1 MRIGRLYRLS
11 PCPLAMC
18 LALVSCADLPSS
30 LLDDDLLLDGD
41 ASLNIDLGENTV
53 VAPSQVIETVA
64 QVLNGDQGELFY
76 LWEYA
81 LLDSVSTTAGSDT
94 VEIAQ
99 VEDYVKDWKAISFVP
114 QDLFPG
120 MDIRGMILRIR
131 VNVIEVAEFTR
142 EGVGDRF
149 LSITTG
155 SPNGGDGNTDDTV
168 NELVPGEDPI
178 VIDEGIFEIDVDPI
192 ESDNENDNDN
202 GDNSNDNADVILQP
216 TPDDDSNSNDNG
228 DGNDNSNDNGSPDP
242 CEDITDLTVTLT
254 STLSMSLF
262 EGSINLDPTV
272 CGGTAPFTYNWTPVT
287 NLVDTSGGL
296 GGGSAGT
303 VTSEDVDFRASAA
316 GDFTITVD
324 VTDDDGTVESIST
337 TITVNDYNPLI
348 AQAGADVGIDQGD
361 VLNLT
366 GTVLGGSGSYSYAW
380 TPSGPTTA
388 TFSSVGTG
396 TVGDTTYTFTVTDTI
411 SGAVAS
417 DTVKVVVFAVS
428 GGCTSDYDLG
438 VSSADFVA
446 FDSGQGNAGQAV
458 VVSGS
463 SVILFDLNTLT
474 VRATLPLPSSGQGLA
489 VDATRGRAYVTTR
502 LSGQF
507 TRSVQVIDLDTAA
520 LGANIGLTANVAL
533 ASGMAI
539 VPSTG
544 DVLVAVSGGSGTEGL
559 MVISGGT
566 SLGNAV
572 QNMHHTDSF
581 QQPVDVA
588 VLEQGGLSVA
598 VVANLTGSFVTLV
611 PLSGITY
618 TPDDSS
624 GGGQASLAQ
633 VALGGTP
640 RGVVAQPAS
649 SRAIIA
655 WNDGD
660 QGRIQVITLADNQNG
675 SAGADIPISGAVLIQ
690 GLALS
695 TSSSEVYAAIGEDG
709 VSVVDLTYSVE
720 SSVLTGAAGSAFSVA
735 SEVDV
740 ADRVLIVGNGSKLSE
755 RCP

>member
-1 MRIGRLYRLS
+1 MRIGRLSRLS
-11 PCPLAMC
+11 PCLIAMC
-18 LALVSCADLPSS
+18 LALASCADLPGS
-30 LLDDDLLLDGD
+30 LLDDDLLFDGDSD
-41 ASLNIDLGENTV
+41 ASLIIDLGENTV
-53 VAPSQVIETVA
+53 VTPSQVVETVA
-64 QVLNGDQGELFY
+64 QVLNGEQGELYY

-81 LLDSVSTTAGSDT
+81 LLDSASTTAAADT
-94 VEIAQ
+94 FEIARA
-99 VEDYVKDWKAISFVP
+99 EDYVKDWTAISFAA

-131 VNVIEVAEFTR
+131 VNVMEVAEFTR

-149 LSITTG
+149 LSITSG
-155 SPNGGDGNTDDTV
+155 EENTDDTV
-168 NELVPGEDPI
+168 NGPVPGEDTI
-178 VIDEGIFEIDVDPI
+178 VIDEGIFEEGVDPI
-192 ESDNENDNDN
+192 DDDTENDNENDNE
-202 GDNSNDNADVILQP
+202 NADVILP
-216 TPDDDSNSNDNG
+216 PDPIVDSNSNDNG
-228 DGNDNSNDNGSPDP
+228 APDP
-242 CEDITDLTVTLT
+242 CEGVTALTVTLT
-254 STLSMSLF
+254 SSVSMSLF

-272 CGGTAPFTYNWTPVT
+272 CGGTAPYTYDWTPVT

-303 VTSEDVDFRASAA
+303 VTSEDVDFRASAT

-324 VTDDDGTVESIST
+324 VTDDDGTLESAST

-348 AQAGADVGIDQGD
+348 AQAGGDVGIDQGD
-361 VLNLT
+361 GLNLT
-366 GTVLGGSGSYSYAW
+366 GTVLGGSGSYSYSW

-388 TFSSVGTG
+388 TFSSVPTG

-411 SGAVAS
+411 SGASAS
-417 DTVKVVVFAVS
+417 DTVKVVVFAVG
-428 GGCTSDYDLG
+428 GGCTSDYALG

-446 FDSGQGNAGQAV
+446 FDSGHGNAGQAV
-458 VVSGS
+458 IVSGS

-474 VRATLPLPSSGQGLA
+474 VRATLSLPSSGQGLA
-489 VDATRGRAYVTTR
+489 IDAARGRAYVTTR

-533 ASGMAI
+533 ASGMAV

-544 DVLVAVSGGSGTEGL
+544 DVLVAVSGGSGTDGL

-588 VLEQGGLSVA
+588 IVEQGALSVA
-598 VVANLTGSFVTLV
+598 VVANMTGSFATLV
-611 PLSGITY
+611 PLSGITF
-618 TPDDSS
+618 TPDDPS

-633 VALGGTP
+633 VALNGTP

-660 QGRIQVITLADNQNG
+660 QGRVQIIDLAGNQNG
-675 SAGADIPISGAVLIQ
+675 TAGADIPISGSVLVQ
-690 GLALS
+690 GLAIN
-695 TSSSEVYAAIGEDG
+695 TSISEVYAAIGSDG
-709 VSVVDLTYSVE
+709 VSVVDLTYSIE
-720 SSVLTGAAGSAFSVA
+720 SSLLTGAAGSAFSAA
-735 SEVDV
+735 SEEGV

>member
-1 MRIGRLYRLS
+1 MRIGRLSRLS
-11 PCPLAMC
+11 PCPLAVC
-18 LALVSCADLPSS
+18 LALASCAEIPGLLLEDGL
-30 LLDDDLLLDGD
+30 LLDGDGD

-53 VAPSQVIETVA
+53 VAPSQVVETVA
-64 QVLNGDQGELFY
+64 HVLNGEQGELFY

-81 LLDSVSTTAGSDT
+81 LLDSASATAASDT
-94 VEIAQ
+94 FEIAQ
-99 VEDYVKDWKAISFVP
+99 AENYVKDWTAISFVP
-114 QDLFPG
+114 QELFPG
-120 MDIRGMILRIR
+120 MDIRGKILRIR
-131 VNVIEVAEFTR
+131 VNVTEVAEFTR
-142 EGVGDRF
+142 EGVGERF

-155 SPNGGDGNTDDTV
+155 RPNGTDENTDDTV
-168 NELVPGEDPI
+168 NGPIPGEDPI
-178 VIDEGIFEIDVDPI
+178 VIDEGIFEEDVDPI
-192 ESDNENDNDN
+192 DND
-202 GDNSNDNADVILQP
+202 DDNAVVILQP
-216 TPDDDSNSNDNG
+216 VPIVDS
-228 DGNDNSNDNGSPDP
+228 NSNDNGSPDP
-242 CEDITDLTVTLT
+242 CEGVTALTVTLT
-254 STLSMSLF
+254 SPLSMSLF

-272 CGGTAPFTYNWTPVT
+272 CGGTAPYTYDWTPVT

-316 GDFTITVD
+316 GNFTITVD
-324 VTDDDGTVESIST
+324 VTDDDGTVESVST

-348 AQAGADVGIDQGD
+348 AQAGGDVGVDQNSALD
-361 VLNLT
+361 LT
-366 GTVLGGSGSYSYAW
+366 GTVLGGSGSYTYSW

-396 TVGDTTYTFTVTDTI
+396 TVGETTYTFTVTDTI

-417 DTVKVVVFAVS
+417 DTVKVVVFAVG

-446 FDSGQGNAGQAV
+446 FDSGHGNAGQAV

-474 VRATLPLPSSGQGLA
+474 VRATLALPSSGQGLA

-520 LGANIGLTANVAL
+520 LGANIGLTPNVAL

-544 DVLVAVSGGSGTEGL
+544 DVLVAVSGGSGTGGL

-566 SLGNAV
+566 SLGDAV
-572 QNMHHTDSF
+572 QNMHHTNSF
-581 QQPVDVA
+581 QQPVGVA
-588 VLEQGGLSVA
+588 VLEQGALSVA
-598 VVANLTGSFVTLV
+598 VVANMTGSFVTLV

-618 TPDDSS
+618 TPDDPT

-660 QGRIQVITLADNQNG
+660 QGRVQVITLADNQNG

-690 GLALS
+690 GLAIS
-695 TSSSEVYAAIGEDG
+695 TSSSEVYAAIGGGG
-709 VSVVDLTYSVE
+709 VSVADLTYSVE

-735 SEVDV
+735 SEEGV

>member
-1 MRIGRLYRLS
+1 MRIGRLSRLS

-18 LALVSCADLPSS
+18 LALTSCADLPGS
-30 LLDDDLLLDGD
+30 LPDGDGD
-41 ASLNIDLGENTV
+41 AQLIIDLGANTDVAADQV
-53 VAPSQVIETVA
+53 VETVA
-64 QVLNGDQGELFY
+64 QVLNRERGELFY

-81 LLDSVSTTAGSDT
+81 LLDSASTTAGSDT
-94 VEIAQ
+94 FEIAQ
-99 VEDYVKDWKAISFVP
+99 AEDYMKDWTAVSFVP

-120 MDIRGMILRIR
+120 LDIRGMTLRIR
-131 VNVIEVAEFTR
+131 VNVIEVAELIR

-149 LSITTG
+149 LSITSG
-155 SPNGGDGNTDDTV
+155 RD
-168 NELVPGEDPI
+168 EYVPGEDPI
-178 VIDEGIFEIDVDPI
+178 VIDEG
-192 ESDNENDNDN
+192 DNDPT
-202 GDNSNDNADVILQP
+202 DNSNDNADDILP
-216 TPDDDSNSNDNG
+216 PDSN
-228 DGNDNSNDNGSPDP
+228 DGGNSNDNGSPDP
-242 CEDITDLTVTLT
+242 CEGVTALTVTLT
-254 STLSMSLF
+254 SPLSMSLF

-272 CGGTAPFTYNWTPVT
+272 CGGTAPYTYNWTPVT
-287 NLVDTSGGL
+287 DLVDTTGGL

-303 VTSEDVDFRASAA
+303 VTSEDVDFRASAT

-324 VTDDDGTVESIST
+324 VTDADGTVESAST

-348 AQAGADVGIDQGD
+348 AQAGNDVGVDQNSA
-361 VLNLT
+361 LNLA

-388 TFSSVGTG
+388 TFSNVGTG
-396 TVGDTTYTFTVTDTI
+396 TVGETTYTFTVTDTI

-417 DTVKVVVFAVS
+417 DSVKVVVFAVG
-428 GGCTSDYDLG
+428 GGCTSDYGLG

-446 FDSGQGNAGQAV
+446 FDSGHGNAGQAV
-458 VVSGS
+458 IVSGT

-474 VRATLPLPSSGQGLA
+474 VRATLSLPSSGQGLA
-489 VDATRGRAYVTTR
+489 VDAMRGRAYVTTR

-507 TRSVQVIDLDTAA
+507 TRSVQVIDLDAAA

-539 VPSTG
+539 VPSSG
-544 DVLVAVSGGSGTEGL
+544 DVLVAVSGGSGSDGL

-572 QNMHHTDSF
+572 QNMHHSDSF

-588 VLEQGGLSVA
+588 VLEQGAISVA
-598 VVANLTGSFVTLV
+598 VVANSTGSFVTLV
-611 PLSGITY
+611 PLSGIAY
-618 TPDDSS
+618 TPDDPA
-624 GGGQASLAQ
+624 GGGQAPLAQ
-633 VALGGTP
+633 VALNGTP

-660 QGRIQVITLADNQNG
+660 QGRVQVISLTDNYSG
-675 SAGADIPISGAVLIQ
+675 SAGPDIPISGAVLVQ
-690 GLALS
+690 GLAIS
-695 TSSSEVYAAIGEDG
+695 TSFNEVYAATGVHG

-720 SSVLTGAAGSAFSVA
+720 SSVLTGVAGSAFSAA
-735 SEVDV
+735 SEEGV
-740 ADRVLIVGNGSKLSE
+740 ADRVLIVGSGSKLSE

>member
-1 MRIGRLYRLS
+1 
-11 PCPLAMC
+11 MC
-18 LALVSCADLPSS
+18 LALASCAEFPDS
-30 LLDDDLLLDGD
+30 LLDDDFLLDGD
-41 ASLNIDLGENTV
+41 PSASLNIDLGENTT
-53 VAPSQVIETVA
+53 VAPSQLIETVA
-64 QVLNGDQGELFY
+64 HVLNEDQGELFY

-81 LLDSVSTTAGSDT
+81 LLESANTIAGSDAIE
-94 VEIAQ
+94 VAQ
-99 VEDYVKDWKAISFVP
+99 PDDYVKDWTGISFVP

-120 MDIRGMILRIR
+120 TDIRGKVLRVR
-131 VNVIEVAEFTR
+131 VNVIEMGESTR
-142 EGVGDRF
+142 EGVADRF

-155 SPNGGDGNTDDTV
+155 NPNGDEGNTGDTIS
-168 NELVPGEDPI
+168 ELVPGDDLV
-178 VIDEGIFEIDVDPI
+178 VIDEGLFEDAVD
-192 ESDNENDNDN
+192 SNDNENENENGDYSEN
-202 GDNSNDNADVILQP
+202 GDNSADGNL
-216 TPDDDSNSNDNG
+216 TPPPSGGNNSNDNN
-228 DGNDNSNDNGSPDP
+228 NDSNDNGTPDP
-242 CEDITDLTVTLT
+242 CDGITALTVTLT
-254 STLSMSLF
+254 SALSMSLF

-272 CGGTAPFTYNWTPVT
+272 CGGTAPYTYDWTPVT
-287 NLVDTSGGL
+287 DLVDANGGL
-296 GGGSAGT
+296 GGGAAGT
-303 VTSEDVDFRASAA
+303 VTSEDVDFRASTA

-324 VTDDDGTVESIST
+324 VTDDDGTVESVST

-348 AQAGADVGIDQGD
+348 AQAGADAGVDQNSALD
-361 VLNLT
+361 LT
-366 GTVLGGSGSYSYAW
+366 GTVLGGSGSFTYSW

-388 TFSSVGTG
+388 TFSSVPTG
-396 TVGDTTYTFTVTDTI
+396 TVGDTTYTFTVTDAI

-417 DTVKVVVFAVS
+417 DTVKVVVFAVAGS
-428 GGCTSDYDLG
+428 CTNDYDLG

-446 FDSGQGNAGQAV
+446 FDSGHGSAGQAV

-474 VRATLPLPSSGQGLA
+474 VRATLSLPSSGQGLA
-489 VDATRGRAYVTTR
+489 VDTARGRAYVTTR
-502 LSGQF
+502 LSGLF
-507 TRSVQVIDLDTAA
+507 TRSVQVIDLDNAT
-520 LGANIGLTANVAL
+520 LGANIGLTTNVAL

-544 DVLVAVSGGSGTEGL
+544 DVLVAVSGGSGTDGL

-598 VVANLTGSFVTLV
+598 VVANMTGSFVTLV
-611 PLSGITY
+611 ALSGITY

-633 VALGGTP
+633 VVLNGTP
-640 RGVVAQPAS
+640 RGVIAQPAS

-660 QGRIQVITLADNQNG
+660 QGRVQVITLADNQNG
-675 SAGADIPISGAVLIQ
+675 SAGADIPISGAVLVQ
-690 GLALS
+690 ALAIRA
-695 TSSSEVYAAIGEDG
+695 SSSEVYAAIGVDG

-720 SSVLTGAAGSAFSVA
+720 ASVLTGAAGSAFSVA
-735 SEVDV
+735 SEENV

>member
-1 MRIGRLYRLS
+1 MRIGRLSRLS
-11 PCPLAMC
+11 PCLIAVCLTLA
-18 LALVSCADLPSS
+18 SCAELPGS
-30 LLDDDLLLDGD
+30 LLEDQLLLDGD
-41 ASLNIDLGENTV
+41 AALIVDLGENAV
-53 VAPSQVIETVA
+53 AAPSQVVETVA
-64 QVLNGDQGELFY
+64 QVLNGVQGELFY

-81 LLDSVSTTAGSDT
+81 LLESASARVGSDT
-94 VEIAQ
+94 FEIAQ
-99 VEDYVKDWKAISFVP
+99 AEGYVKGWKAISFVP

-120 MDIRGMILRIR
+120 MDIQGKILRIR
-131 VNVIEVAEFTR
+131 VNVIEVAESKR

-149 LSITTG
+149 LSITTE
-155 SPNGGDGNTDDTV
+155 SPNGGDGDMDDTV
-168 NELVPGEDPI
+168 NELVPGENPI
-178 VIDEGIFEIDVDPI
+178 VIDEGIFEEDLDSL
-192 ESDNENDNDN
+192 ESDNENENGNENGNENDN
-202 GDNSNDNADVILQP
+202 GDNSNDNGDVILLP
-216 TPDDDSNSNDNG
+216 PPDGDSNSNDNG
-228 DGNDNSNDNGSPDP
+228 SSDP
-242 CEDITDLTVTLT
+242 CEGVTDLTVTLT
-254 STLSMSLF
+254 SLLSMSLF

-272 CGGTAPFTYNWTPVT
+272 CGGTAPYTYDWTPVT
-287 NLVDTSGGL
+287 NLVDTTGGL

-303 VTSEDVDFRASAA
+303 VTSEDVDFRASAT

-324 VTDDDGTVESIST
+324 VTDDDGTVESAST

-348 AQAGADVGIDQGD
+348 AQAGSDVGVDQGD
-361 VLNLT
+361 ALNLT
-366 GTVLGGSGSYSYAW
+366 GTVLGGSGSYSYSW

-388 TFSSVGTG
+388 TFSNVGTG
-396 TVGDTTYTFTVTDTI
+396 TVGETTYTFTVTDTI

-446 FDSGQGNAGQAV
+446 FDSGHDTAGQAV

-463 SVILFDLNTLT
+463 SVILFDLDTLT
-474 VRATLPLPSSGQGLA
+474 IRATLSLPSSGQGLA

-507 TRSVQVIDLDTAA
+507 TRSVQVIDLDNAV

-544 DVLVAVSGGSGTEGL
+544 DVLVAVSGGSGTDGL

-598 VVANLTGSFVTLV
+598 VVANMTGSFVTLV

-618 TPDDSS
+618 TPDDPT
-624 GGGQASLAQ
+624 GGGQDSLAQ

-649 SRAIIA
+649 LRVIIA

-660 QGRIQVITLADNQNG
+660 QGRVQVITLTDNQNG

-690 GLALS
+690 GLAIN
-695 TSSSEVYAAIGEDG
+695 TSSSEVYAAIGGDG
-709 VSVVDLTYSVE
+709 VSIVDLTYSVE

-735 SEVDV
+735 SEENV